1 MRQPQRRG
9 LLHADVE
16 GRAYRAAHQA
26 HEAAD
31 AQPFGQRRDI
41 EGDMLK
47 ETFDAFHGRLLCG
60 EASFSVDA
68 GKAVGYNEQRKGMAR
83 VLERNDLQQLQELMM
98 ASEQRLFGRIEASE
112 QRMSEK
118 INEAENR
125 MKVMMESYFDPKFNL
140 LFENQQIMMEQ
151 LAPRSRVDELEDE
164 VKFLKSIVRQMND
177 EIQQLKKAI

>member
-1 MRQPQRRG
+1 
-9 LLHADVE
+9 
-16 GRAYRAAHQA
+16 
-26 HEAAD
+26 
-31 AQPFGQRRDI
+31 
-41 EGDMLK
+41 
-47 ETFDAFHGRLLCG
+47 
-60 EASFSVDA
+60 
-68 GKAVGYNEQRKGMAR
+68 MAR

-112 QRMSEK
+112 QRLSEKIEASEQRMSERIEATEQRMSEK
-118 INEAENR
+118 IDEAESR

>member
-1 MRQPQRRG
+1 MLTR
-9 LLHADVE
+9 
-16 GRAYRAAHQA
+16 
-26 HEAAD
+26 
-31 AQPFGQRRDI
+31 
-41 EGDMLK
+41 DMLLRIIKARPEK
-47 ETFDAFHGRLLCG
+47 ERAFML
-60 EASFSVDA
+60 D
-68 GKAVGYNEQRKGMAR
+68 K
-83 VLERNDLQQLQELMM
+83 NDLQMIQEIIV
-98 ASEQRLFGRIEASE
+98 ASEQRMSERIEATEQRMSERIEASE

-118 INEAENR
+118 IDEAESR

>member
-1 MRQPQRRG
+1 
-9 LLHADVE
+9 
-16 GRAYRAAHQA
+16 
-26 HEAAD
+26 
-31 AQPFGQRRDI
+31 
-41 EGDMLK
+41 
-47 ETFDAFHGRLLCG
+47 
-60 EASFSVDA
+60 
-68 GKAVGYNEQRKGMAR
+68 MAR

-118 INEAENR
+118 IEASEQRMSEKIEASEQRMSEKIEASEQRMSEKIDEAENR

-140 LFENQQIMMEQ
+140 LLENQQIMMEQ

>member
-1 MRQPQRRG
+1 
-9 LLHADVE
+9 
-16 GRAYRAAHQA
+16 
-26 HEAAD
+26 
-31 AQPFGQRRDI
+31 
-41 EGDMLK
+41 
-47 ETFDAFHGRLLCG
+47 
-60 EASFSVDA
+60 
-68 GKAVGYNEQRKGMAR
+68 MAR
-83 VLERNDLQQLQELMM
+83 VLDRNDLQQLQELMM

-118 INEAENR
+118 IDEAENR

>member
-1 MRQPQRRG
+1 M
-9 LLHADVE
+9 
-16 GRAYRAAHQA
+16 
-26 HEAAD
+26 
-31 AQPFGQRRDI
+31 
-41 EGDMLK
+41 
-47 ETFDAFHGRLLCG
+47 
-60 EASFSVDA
+60 
-68 GKAVGYNEQRKGMAR
+68 
-83 VLERNDLQQLQELMM
+83 ERNDLQQLQELMM

-118 INEAENR
+118 IDEAENR

>member
-1 MRQPQRRG
+1 
-9 LLHADVE
+9 
-16 GRAYRAAHQA
+16 
-26 HEAAD
+26 
-31 AQPFGQRRDI
+31 
-41 EGDMLK
+41 
-47 ETFDAFHGRLLCG
+47 
-60 EASFSVDA
+60 
-68 GKAVGYNEQRKGMAR
+68 MAR

-118 INEAENR
+118 IDEAENR

>member
-1 MRQPQRRG
+1 
-9 LLHADVE
+9 
-16 GRAYRAAHQA
+16 
-26 HEAAD
+26 
-31 AQPFGQRRDI
+31 
-41 EGDMLK
+41 
-47 ETFDAFHGRLLCG
+47 
-60 EASFSVDA
+60 
-68 GKAVGYNEQRKGMAR
+68 MAR
-83 VLERNDLQQLQELMM
+83 VLERNDLQQLLELMM
-98 ASEQRLFGRIEASE
+98 ASEQRLFGRIEASEQRMSEKIEASEQRMSEKIEASE